1 MKDIITVST
10 TLLVYKRVSRR
21 GVWDRRTVEQYRTF
35 VLDGDV
41 DMSGVIILYPP
52 SSSLIVL

>member
-41 DMSGVIILYPP
+41 DMSGVIILYF
-52 SSSLIVL
+52 SSFSLIVL